1 MGQGMAVT
9 LGGKTFS
16 SKKSARDHFMDQR
29 EKVQAGVPVIEGEL
43 FVQLSDL
50 YARYCEA
57 KPSWKRE
64 GLVVQSFFVDYEPRE
79 TSAGWKQHLCYWVRF
94 SSRQAISFSVREA
107 IDTILKFEAD
117 SL

>member
-1 MGQGMAVT
+1 MLMHARSEVEHELVYKPFQGN
-9 LGGKTFS
+9 LS
-16 SKKSARDHFMDQR
+16 R
-29 EKVQAGVPVIEGEL
+29 EEHMILDEINGLVLAG
-43 FVQLSDL
+43 
-50 YARYCEA
+50 EA

-64 GLVVQSFFVDYEPRE
+64 GLVVQSFFVDYESRE